1 MEHRILINSGVSLA
15 ETFSLRGEEENSR
28 RSCSPGG
35 DRSNFL
41 GHLRRTPMNFFGTFW
56 QVEIYRN
63 PAPRD
68 KKYILKI
75 SNDGNYQ
82 IGAAKQTS

>member
-15 ETFSLRGEEENSR
+15 KTFFLHGEEENSR
-28 RSCSPGG
+28 RSG

-41 GHLRRTPMNFFGTFW
+41 GHLRRTLMNFFGTFW
-56 QVEIYRN
+56 QVEIYQN
-63 PAPRD
+63 PDPRD
-68 KKYILKI
+68 KKNIKKN

-82 IGAAKQTS
+82 MGAAKQTS